1 MSCRSQ
7 LQELKAAKTL
17 ISCQHFGV
25 IYSPLMASGARRQWA
40 GERWK
45 LSLPP
50 STLFHL
56 HLRCQSV
63 SITLG
68 GMRSSE
74 RSADPLPAPL
84 PEPEGS
90 LIALLMSLLLQ
101 IDSCAS
107 AKFIH
112 STPSSIKI
120 NIMTTSRF
128 KMYIFHFWCFI
139 ISVLLWKQWKISCN
153 HSLQQQEVRALSLFV
168 LKTVLLNIYC
178 ESELPT
184 GLYYTAW
191 SFFFPLTQIV
201 WLEAAIYPLPTP
213 APHPG
218 FSGPLAQGALGHGL
232 AGLLIFGW
240 GEVHAGWWGMC
251 TFGLRAWDSA
261 ALGQNKCPRRT
272 SVCHSASLCD
282 RNGTAK
288 A

>member
-1 MSCRSQ
+1 MFCRSQ

-90 LIALLMSLLLQ
+90 LIALLMSPLLQ
-101 IDSCAS
+101 IGSCAS
-107 AKFIH
+107 CKVYSQHTFIYKDKH
-112 STPSSIKI
+112 HDILDSKC
-120 NIMTTSRF
+120 
-128 KMYIFHFWCFI
+128 IF
-139 ISVLLWKQWKISCN
+139 S
-153 HSLQQQEVRALSLFV
+153 
-168 LKTVLLNIYC
+168 
-178 ESELPT
+178 
-184 GLYYTAW
+184 
-191 SFFFPLTQIV
+191 
-201 WLEAAIYPLPTP
+201 
-213 APHPG
+213 
-218 FSGPLAQGALGHGL
+218 
-232 AGLLIFGW
+232 IFG
-240 GEVHAGWWGMC
+240 V
-251 TFGLRAWDSA
+251 LS
-261 ALGQNKCPRRT
+261 
-272 SVCHSASLCD
+272 SVF
-282 RNGTAK
+282 
-288 A
+288 

>member
-1 MSCRSQ
+1 MLCTSLLRVLKRPVYFPLNTTRNLKPVYSQAPQDVPPMSCRSQ

-90 LIALLMSLLLQ
+90 LIAVLMSPLLE
-101 IDSCAS
+101 IYSCAS

-112 STPSSIKI
+112 STPLFTKP
-120 NIMTTSRF
+120 NIYVTFLVFEFRIRNATENKPNR
-128 KMYIFHFWCFI
+128 
-139 ISVLLWKQWKISCN
+139 
-153 HSLQQQEVRALSLFV
+153 SLQQEVWV
-168 LKTVLLNIYC
+168 Y
-178 ESELPT
+178 
-184 GLYYTAW
+184 
-191 SFFFPLTQIV
+191 
-201 WLEAAIYPLPTP
+201 
-213 APHPG
+213 
-218 FSGPLAQGALGHGL
+218 
-232 AGLLIFGW
+232 
-240 GEVHAGWWGMC
+240 
-251 TFGLRAWDSA
+251 
-261 ALGQNKCPRRT
+261 
-272 SVCHSASLCD
+272 LC
-282 RNGTAK
+282 
-288 A
+288 

>member
-112 STPSSIKI
+112 STPSSIKV
-120 NIMTTSRF
+120 NIMTFSIQNVYF
-128 KMYIFHFWCFI
+128 PFLVFYHQCFI
-139 ISVLLWKQWKISCN
+139 VKAMKNKLQSQLTATGSEGFESICVKDCITKHILWK
-153 HSLQQQEVRALSLFV
+153 RAAYRP
-168 LKTVLLNIYC
+168 LLYC
-178 ESELPT
+178 MIF
-184 GLYYTAW
+184 
-191 SFFFPLTQIV
+191 FFFPS
-201 WLEAAIYPLPTP
+201 
-213 APHPG
+213 H
-218 FSGPLAQGALGHGL
+218 
-232 AGLLIFGW
+232 
-240 GEVHAGWWGMC
+240 
-251 TFGLRAWDSA
+251 R
-261 ALGQNKCPRRT
+261 
-272 SVCHSASLCD
+272 
-282 RNGTAK
+282 
-288 A
+288 

>member
-1 MSCRSQ
+1 MSWRSQ
-7 LQELKAAKTL
+7 LQELTEAKTL

-40 GERWK
+40 GERLK

-68 GMRSSE
+68 GTRSSE

-90 LIALLMSLLLQ
+90 LIAVLMSPLLQ

-107 AKFIH
+107 TKFIH
-112 STPSSIKI
+112 STPLSIKI
-120 NIMTTSRF
+120 NIMTSWYSNVYFPFFCSRF
-128 KMYIFHFWCFI
+128 
-139 ISVLLWKQWKISCN
+139 SVFYCEKQWKISCN
-153 HSLQQQEVRALSLFV
+153 HSSQQQEVRALSLFE

-191 SFFFPLTQIV
+191 SFFPS
-201 WLEAAIYPLPTP
+201 
-213 APHPG
+213 H
-218 FSGPLAQGALGHGL
+218 
-232 AGLLIFGW
+232 
-240 GEVHAGWWGMC
+240 
-251 TFGLRAWDSA
+251 R
-261 ALGQNKCPRRT
+261 
-272 SVCHSASLCD
+272 
-282 RNGTAK
+282 
-288 A
+288 

>member
-1 MSCRSQ
+1 MFCRSQ

-90 LIALLMSLLLQ
+90 LIALLMSPLLQ
-101 IDSCAS
+101 IGSCAL

-112 STPSSIKI
+112 RTPSSIKI
-120 NIMTTSRF
+120 NIMTFSIQNVYF
-128 KMYIFHFWCFI
+128 PFFGVLS
-139 ISVLLWKQWKISCN
+139 SVFYCEKQCKISCN

-191 SFFFPLTQIV
+191 SLFFSHTDSLTRGSQ
-201 WLEAAIYPLPTP
+201 LPFANPST
-213 APHPG
+213 
-218 FSGPLAQGALGHGL
+218 S
-232 AGLLIFGW
+232 
-240 GEVHAGWWGMC
+240 
-251 TFGLRAWDSA
+251 
-261 ALGQNKCPRRT
+261 PRF
-272 SVCHSASLCD
+272 
-282 RNGTAK
+282 
-288 A
+288 